1 MAAALRSLRRFTPRV
16 VLSLIVLTSGWTRV
30 SSDHSAPAA
39 RRMSFSNRVLL
50 NRAVLSRLRTL
61 DVLVLA
67 RGAESGGFAGRVNE
81 ILALVTRLGGHV
93 ARTEDAI
100 GYLRV
105 DVPTE
110 RLLEL
115 ADSPAIDAYQITS
128 LSKGAWYRD
137 APPPSNAEMFRGFEV
152 TPIAATEPALTHADL
167 PALSPAEARAP
178 GFTADDVGVGR
189 WLEEHPTY
197 DGRGVTIAVLEST
210 APSLT
215 DATLRGAK
223 TLDGRDVPK
232 IAGILNIVNPA
243 VRDDSRVELN
253 TAVEPEKSW
262 ARVGSRTYI
271 LPRPG
276 RYRFGTLDVPAGA
289 NVIHRFAVVED
300 QSTHQVWIDT
310 NGDASFQDETALAD
324 VNERFDPRVLTLAH
338 PRKADI
344 SFVMARDR
352 EPHVVHVY
360 VGKGSHWSM
369 TVGVA
374 AGSRTDEGLAYGIA
388 PNARV
393 LLVRVS
399 SGSETP
405 PASVFEGFIAAA
417 QRPDVDVISSSNGLF
432 EVPDTAADFG
442 GALMRRI
449 VSVYEKPIVIGAG
462 NTSQMLAYV
471 YAFGSVLSVGGVL
484 SPATYASLYG
494 GRALDQLIVHPISAG
509 GPSIDGAIKPDVL
522 APMERLAADLPWN
535 TGIDAAPRNAPTR
548 RIPPGYQVSCC
559 TSATAPYA
567 AGVIG
572 LLVSAAKQSGVP
584 ITADGVYRALK
595 GTARLVPGFQAH
607 QQGNGV
613 IDINAAWIALIH
625 PPADAPRIVASAA
638 IVHPLAQYAARG
650 PVGESIFEVGGWK
663 VGMAGTRDITLRRE
677 SGPAQPLTYRLE
689 WSGSDGTFTTAP
701 SVTLPLAKAV
711 ALPVHIDVKRP
722 GAHSGLLSLRDART
736 NAVVFRT
743 QATIVAPESFD
754 PSTGSLRVTATIG
767 LMRASAHYF
776 EVPAGVDA
784 IAFDLEVTR
793 GVIRPT
799 IVPSSGLHSGYYMH
813 VHPNNLEFMGK
824 GRYQI
829 VLPNP
834 EPGTWTFRV
843 DTGSTRL
850 NIPGNPVPG
859 DDGDATFTLTMHL
872 LGSSI
877 RPVAVSRGTI
887 AADITNGRG
896 AIAEPVLEATPGYLT
911 THRGT
916 FMTTGLPNL
925 IDIDIPA
932 NAATLSLQLRCER
945 QGTNTELFLYDCTTG
960 ECFSY
965 NIGFPAAG
973 AHTLVV
979 RKPNAGRWV
988 AAVNAAPFP
997 TAADAFVLDEVIA
1010 SGTPVRHASTG
1021 PREPGARWQESI
1033 GEVPS
1038 LPASPGK
1045 TPIVLLE
1052 LRDGALERDEAE
1064 HPWAKLPRF
1073 KLRDR
1078 PVALGTGIYGR

>member
-1 MAAALRSLRRFTPRV
+1 
-16 VLSLIVLTSGWTRV
+16 VLASGSARV
-30 SSDHSAPAA
+30 STGQAAPGA

-50 NRAVLSRLRTL
+50 NRAVLTRLRTL
-61 DVLVLA
+61 EVLVLA
-67 RGAESGGFAGRVNE
+67 GGADPRGFGGRVNE
-81 ILALVTRLGGHV
+81 ITALVTGLGGHV
-93 ARTEDAI
+93 ARTEEAI

-167 PALSPAEARAP
+167 PPLSPAEARAP

-197 DGRGVTIAVLEST
+197 DGRGATIALIES
-210 APSLT
+210 AIPSFT
-215 DATLRGAK
+215 DATIRQAK
-223 TLDGRDVPK
+223 TLDGRDVAK
-232 IAGILNIVNPA
+232 IAGIVNTIRPA
-243 VRDDSRVELN
+243 VPDESRVYLG
-253 TAVEPEKSW
+253 TTVEADTSW
-262 ARVGSRTYI
+262 TRVGARTYV
-271 LPRPG
+271 LPHPG
-276 RYRFGTLDVPAGA
+276 HYRFGTLDVPGGG
-289 NVIHRFAVVED
+289 NVIQRFAVVED
-300 QSTHQVWIDT
+300 QSTHDVWIDA

-324 VNERFDPRVLTLAH
+324 VNERFDPRVLKLAH
-338 PRKADI
+338 PRNAEV
-344 SFVMARDR
+344 SFVMARGR
-352 EPHVVHVY
+352 EPHLVHFY
-360 VGKGSHWSM
+360 PGKGSHQSM
-369 TVGVA
+369 TLSVA
-374 AGSRTDEGLAYGIA
+374 AGSRTDDGLAHGVA

-399 SGSETP
+399 SGSETS

-417 QRPDVDVISSSNGLF
+417 QRPEVDVISSSSGL
-432 EVPDTAADFG
+432 VAMPDTATDFG
-442 GALMRRI
+442 GALMRRL
-449 VSVYEKPIVIGAG
+449 VSVYQKPIVISAA
-462 NTSQMLAYV
+462 NTSQMLASV
-471 YAFGSVLSVGGVL
+471 HAFGSVLSVGGVL
-484 SPATYASLYG
+484 SPATYNTLYG
-494 GRALDQLIVHPISAG
+494 GRALDRLIVHPFGAA

-567 AGVIG
+567 AGVVG

-584 ITADGVYRALK
+584 VTADGVYRALK
-595 GTARLVPGFQAH
+595 STARLVPGFQAH

-613 IDINAAWIALIH
+613 IDINAAWIALTH
-625 PPADAPRIVASAA
+625 PPADPPRIVASVA
-638 IVHPLAQYAARG
+638 IVHPLAQYAAHG
-650 PVGESIFEVGGWK
+650 PVGEGIFEVGGWK

-677 SGPAQPLTYRLE
+677 SGPAQPVTYRLE

-722 GAHSGLLSLRDART
+722 GAHSGLLSLRDTRT

-754 PSTGSLRVTATIG
+754 PSTGSLRVSATIG

-813 VHPNNLEFMGK
+813 VHPNNLEFKGK

-834 EPGTWTFRV
+834 EPGTWTLRV
-843 DTGSTRL
+843 DTGSTWF

-859 DDGDATFTLTMHL
+859 DDGDAEFTLMMRL
-872 LGSSI
+872 VASSI
-877 RPVAVSRGTI
+877 HPVASSSGTI
-887 AADITNGRG
+887 AADITNRQS
-896 AIAEPVLEATPGYLT
+896 AIAEPVVEATPGYLA
-911 THRGT
+911 THRGS
-916 FMTTGLPNL
+916 FLPTGLPNL
-925 IDIDIPA
+925 IDISVPA
-932 NAATLSLQLRCER
+932 NTATLSVQLGSER
-945 QGTNTELFLYDCTTG
+945 EGMNTELYLYDCTTG

-965 NIGFPAAG
+965 NFGFPAAG

-997 TAADAFVLDEVIA
+997 AAAGGFVLDEIIT
-1010 SGTPVRHASTG
+1010 SGAPVRRPSTG
-1021 PREPGARWQESI
+1021 PRAPGARWQEVI
-1033 GEVPS
+1033 DD
-1038 LPASPGK
+1038 LPALPAAPGK

-1052 LRDGALERDEAE
+1052 LRDAALERAEAE
-1064 HPWAKLPRF
+1064 HPWAILPRF